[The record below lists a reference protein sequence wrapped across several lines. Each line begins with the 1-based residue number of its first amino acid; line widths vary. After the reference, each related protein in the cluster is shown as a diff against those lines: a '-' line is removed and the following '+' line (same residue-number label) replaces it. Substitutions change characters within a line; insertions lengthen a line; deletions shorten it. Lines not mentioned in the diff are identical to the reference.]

1 MVMGHVTECI
11 PVVLVGLLENTL
23 AASPNAASLFP
34 PLDSR
39 NAAPDKRERAVLLA
53 T

>member
-1 MVMGHVTECI
+1 MVMGWRRRCI

-34 PLDSR
+34 ALDSR
-39 NAAPDKRERAVLLA
+39 NVAPDKRERAVLLA